1 MEFIL
6 KQRQLRLLEEVC
18 AHFKVSPSKQT
29 AIKKWIDEGSLQDHV
44 LPTRTMNATRSKK

>member
-18 AHFKVSPSKQT
+18 DHFKIPPSKLA
-29 AIKKWIDEGSLQDHV
+29 AIKKWIDEGSLQDHM
-44 LPTRTMNATRSKK
+44 LPTRQIRPSKK